1 MHEHSL
7 ARAWEATVRKVQ
19 HPQPV
24 GRRRVSPMSAP
35 DDSETASSSSS
46 SGHSGDDS
54 DHHGGY
60 VERGLPNGDFYTG
73 QWRGGAPH
81 GSGKYLWT
89 DGCMYEGEWRHGK
102 ATGHG
107 KFSWPSGATYEGEF
121 KDGFMDGSGTYTGA
135 AGDTYRGSWSMNLK
149 HGRGSKSYANGDQYD
164 GEWLAGLQDGQGRY
178 AWRNG
183 TEYAGQWRA
192 GLIHGRGALAWP
204 NGNRYDG
211 GWKEGCPFGE
221 GTFRWADGS
230 VYVGYWTRDS
240 PTGIVQQKGV
250 YYPSPAASSP
260 TARDPRDVFASELPG
275 FMGRGSEAA
284 SPRKSMIPPSSGGNR
299 MANGR
304 ASSVSGLSNSSGGD
318 RKYDKICI
326 WESDGDITCDIVDGL
341 ALGDEAVA
349 ARRSVRTEDG
359 GEGREM
365 APVSPAPRIAQWVP
379 PPPPEVKRQGEII
392 AKGHKNYELMLNL
405 QLGVRHA
412 VGKQGS
418 IVLDLKSSAFDP
430 KEKYWTKFPPEG
442 SKHTPPHSSCE
453 FKWKDYCPQVFRT
466 LRKLFKVD
474 AADYMLSLCGNE
486 ALRELSSPGKSGSFF
501 YLTNDD
507 RYMIKTMKKSEVKM
521 LLKMLPAYYNHVRA
535 FENTL
540 VTKFFGLHCVK
551 LAGANQKKVRFVIMG
566 NLFCSEYSIHRR
578 FDLKG
583 SSLGR
588 TTDKPQT
595 EIDQYTT
602 LKDLDLNFIFR
613 LKKQWFQ
620 EFQRQVDKDC
630 EFLEQEKIMDYS
642 LLVGV
647 HFRDDREKL
656 LTQGSMDFDI
666 NNISTHRFSRGRT
679 DQFLAEPN
687 RCPKTKLGANLPAIA
702 ELTARK
708 SDCELQLIGEPTGE
722 YYDVILYFGIID
734 ILQDYDISKKL
745 EHAYKSF
752 QYDSTSISAVD
763 PRQYSRRFRDFIY
776 KAFQED
782 KSDS

>member
-1 MHEHSL
+1 MHEHTRV
-7 ARAWEATVRKVQ
+7 RAWEATTTRKVLQ

-24 GRRRVSPMSAP
+24 GRRRVSPMSAA
-35 DDSETASSSSS
+35 DDFETASSSASS
-46 SGHSGDDS
+46 SSSAGGDDG
-54 DHHGGY
+54 DGY

-81 GSGKYLWT
+81 GAGKYLWT

-102 ATGHG
+102 ATGRG

-149 HGRGSKSYANGDQYD
+149 HGNGTKSYANGDQYD
-164 GEWLAGLQDGQGRY
+164 GEWRSGLQDGSGRY
-178 AWRNG
+178 TWRNG
-183 TEYAGQWRA
+183 TEYTGQWRG
-192 GLIHGRGALAWP
+192 GLIHGRGALVWS

-211 GWKEGCPFGE
+211 GWEDGCPRGQ

-260 TARDPRDVFASELPG
+260 TARDPRDVFARDLPA
-275 FMGRGSEAA
+275 FMGTSSNSA
-284 SPRKSMIPPSSGGNR
+284 SPRKARTSSVNR
-299 MANGR
+299 AANGR

-326 WESDGDITCDIVDGL
+326 WESDGDITCDIVDGRD
-341 ALGDEAVA
+341 LGDEVVA
-349 ARRSVRTEDG
+349 ARMSVRTDDG
-359 GEGREM
+359 SDDRGL
-365 APVSPAPRIAQWVP
+365 PPLSPAPHITQWVP
-379 PPPPEVKRQGEII
+379 PPEPKQQGETIS
-392 AKGHKNYELMLNL
+392 KGHKHYELMLNL
-405 QLGVRHA
+405 QLGIRHA
-412 VGKQGS
+412 VGKQGP

-430 KEKYWTKFPPEG
+430 KEKVWTKFPPEG
-442 SKHTPPHSSCE
+442 SKYTPPHNSCD
-453 FKWKDYCPQVFRT
+453 FRWKDYCPQVFRT

-486 ALRELSSPGKSGSFF
+486 ALRELSSPG
-501 YLTNDD
+501 T
-507 RYMIKTMKKSEVKM
+507 
-521 LLKMLPAYYNHVRA
+521 
-535 FENTL
+535 
-540 VTKFFGLHCVK
+540 
-551 LAGANQKKVRFVIMG
+551 
-566 NLFCSEYSIHRR
+566 
-578 FDLKG
+578 
-583 SSLGR
+583 
-588 TTDKPQT
+588 
-595 EIDQYTT
+595 IDY
-602 LKDLDLNFIFR
+602 
-613 LKKQWFQ
+613 
-620 EFQRQVDKDC
+620 
-630 EFLEQEKIMDYS
+630 
-642 LLVGV
+642 
-647 HFRDDREKL
+647 
-656 LTQGSMDFDI
+656 DI
-666 NNISTHRFSRGRT
+666 NSILSPHLSRGNT
-679 DQFLAEPN
+679 DQLLADPN
-687 RCPKTKLGANLPAIA
+687 RCPKIKLGANMPSRA
-702 ELTARK
+702 ELTTRK

-782 KSDS
+782 G

>member
-1 MHEHSL
+1 MHEHTR
-7 ARAWEATVRKVQ
+7 ARAWDWEATVRKVQ

-24 GRRRVSPMSAP
+24 GRRRVSPMLAA
-35 DDSETASSSSS
+35 DDSDTASSSASSSSS
-46 SGHSGDDS
+46 AGGDDGE
-54 DHHGGY
+54 HVHGY

-81 GSGKYLWT
+81 GAGKYLWT

-102 ATGHG
+102 ATGRG

-121 KDGFMDGSGTYTGA
+121 KGGFMDGSGTYTGA

-149 HGRGSKSYANGDQYD
+149 HGNGKKSYANGDQYD
-164 GEWLAGLQDGQGRY
+164 GEWRAGLQDGTGRY
-178 AWRNG
+178 TWRNG
-183 TEYAGQWRA
+183 TEYTGQWRA
-192 GLIHGRGALAWP
+192 GLIHGRGALVWS

-211 GWKEGCPFGE
+211 GWEDGCPRGQ

-230 VYVGYWTRDS
+230 VYVGYWTRDA

-260 TARDPRDVFASELPG
+260 TARDPRDVFARDLPG
-275 FMGRGSEAA
+275 FMGASPDSA
-284 SPRKSMIPPSSGGNR
+284 SPRKSRASSGIR
-299 MANGR
+299 AANGR

-326 WESDGDITCDIVDGL
+326 WESDGDITCDIVDRP
-341 ALGDEAVA
+341 ALGDEAVT
-349 ARRSVRTEDG
+349 ARRSVRTDDG
-359 GEGREM
+359 GDDRGL
-365 APVSPAPRIAQWVP
+365 PPPSPAPHVTQWVP
-379 PPPPEVKRQGEII
+379 PREAKRQGETI
-392 AKGHKNYELMLNL
+392 AKGHKHYELMLNL
-405 QLGVRHA
+405 QLGIRHA
-412 VGKQGS
+412 VGKQGP

-430 KEKYWTKFPPEG
+430 KEKVWTKFPPEG
-442 SKHTPPHSSCE
+442 SKYTPPHNSCD
-453 FKWKDYCPQVFRT
+453 FRWKDCCPQVFRT

-566 NLFCSEYSIHRR
+566 NLFCSEYPIHRR

-613 LKKQWFQ
+613 LKKQWFH
-620 EFQRQVDKDC
+620 EFQRQVDRDC

-647 HFRDDREKL
+647 HFIDNREKL
-656 LTQGSMDFDI
+656 LTEGRFDYEII
-666 NNISTHRFSRGRT
+666 NNGPTPRLSRGNT
-679 DQFLAEPN
+679 DRFLADPN
-687 RCPKTKLGANLPAIA
+687 RFPKIKLGANMPSRA

-752 QYDSTSISAVD
+752 HYDPTSISAVD

-782 KSDS
+782 G